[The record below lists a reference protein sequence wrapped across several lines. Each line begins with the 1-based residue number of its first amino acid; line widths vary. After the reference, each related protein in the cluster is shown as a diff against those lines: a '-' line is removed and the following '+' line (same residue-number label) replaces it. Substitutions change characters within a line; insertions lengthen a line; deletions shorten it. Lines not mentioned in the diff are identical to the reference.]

1 MQLISNRPAGARV
14 CTVSL
19 SVDIFALPLPQM
31 SLKVRSVT
39 LLGSSQDAI
48 KGVPGRLLT
57 RAVMMIR
64 THTVNMINS
73 SGFTLFIVSTDC
85 EIL

>member
-19 SVDIFALPLPQM
+19 SVDVFALPLPEM

-57 RAVMMIR
+57 RAVMIR
-64 THTVNMINS
+64 THTVNTINS